1 MDQIKNK
8 NNKSNNGMNN
18 LKYNDIEQCNLN
30 HQQYEWERLFEPSY
44 HSHMSN
50 KRSFL
55 TKKRLYNPNGIIRHL
70 PNLVD
75 IKEEVE
81 EEEKEEKQIR
91 IQQLEA
97 INSPNKG
104 NYEIDETKTSAAIT
118 TTATTTTTTDKVA
131 PKQTNKRISFSS
143 ISSISSNTS
152 PTLPKLENLL
162 LHSCPDA
169 RYDQHQVI
177 ILPCPS
183 QALVEL
189 QQQKENNATAVTTLN
204 KNKDQQKKER
214 LNILNKIHS
223 IHEYEGDQKINKWG
237 KNAEDKRKKEIQVM
251 TIPISE
257 RSSTQRW
264 HPLLR
269 FIVPPSSPT
278 PPPLNLNSQKIIM
291 KEENEKKYH
300 YQHQSFIYFLLGFLF
315 PPIWIFWPYFMKRQY
330 KKRNRSM
337 TSTDFKW
344 KTRSRFAFYFFLI
357 FSLFLFILSLVLFPQ
372 FLGYRNTSSSSTTNT
387 NTRL

>member
-1 MDQIKNK
+1 MDQIKHK
-8 NNKSNNGMNN
+8 NNKSNNDMNN

-44 HSHMSN
+44 HSYTSN

-55 TKKRLYNPNGIIRHL
+55 TKKRLYNPNGTIRHL

-97 INSPNKG
+97 LNSPNKG
-104 NYEIDETKTSAAIT
+104 NYEIDETKTSAAIP
-118 TTATTTTTTDKVA
+118 TTATTTTTTDRVA

-189 QQQKENNATAVTTLN
+189 QQQQQKENNTTAATTLN
-204 KNKDQQKKER
+204 KGQQKKER

-223 IHEYEGDQKINKWG
+223 IHEYGDDQKINKWENNNEG
-237 KNAEDKRKKEIQVM
+237 RK
-251 TIPISE
+251 
-257 RSSTQRW
+257 
-264 HPLLR
+264 
-269 FIVPPSSPT
+269 
-278 PPPLNLNSQKIIM
+278 
-291 KEENEKKYH
+291 
-300 YQHQSFIYFLLGFLF
+300 
-315 PPIWIFWPYFMKRQY
+315 
-330 KKRNRSM
+330 
-337 TSTDFKW
+337 
-344 KTRSRFAFYFFLI
+344 
-357 FSLFLFILSLVLFPQ
+357 
-372 FLGYRNTSSSSTTNT
+372 
-387 NTRL
+387 